1 MKDEN
6 FIIDLCGL
14 NLVSFAAF
22 YYRFSF
28 LDYISNVFTM
38 ITNVIF
44 EALKCKLKQT
54 TNFTKKKKSAVVQ
67 IIFHGR
73 QKSN

>member
-1 MKDEN
+1 MQPLGEYFQFFPPIMKDEN

-28 LDYISNVFTM
+28 LDYISNVFTV

-44 EALKCKLKQT
+44 EALKCKSKWQISH
-54 TNFTKKKKSAVVQ
+54 KKNKL
-67 IIFHGR
+67 
-73 QKSN
+73 

>member
-28 LDYISNVFTM
+28 LDYISNVFTV

-44 EALKCKLKQT
+44 EALKCKSKW
-54 TNFTKKKKSAVVQ
+54 Q
-67 IIFHGR
+67 I
-73 QKSN
+73 

>member
-22 YYRFSF
+22 HYRFSF
-28 LDYISNVFTM
+28 LDYISNVFTV

-44 EALKCKLKQT
+44 EALKCKSK
-54 TNFTKKKKSAVVQ
+54 
-67 IIFHGR
+67 
-73 QKSN
+73 

>member
-28 LDYISNVFTM
+28 LDYISNVFTV
-38 ITNVIF
+38 ITNVII
-44 EALKCKLKQT
+44 EALKCKSIQM
-54 TNFTKKKKSAVVQ
+54 TNFTKKKSAVVQ
-67 IIFHGR
+67 LIFHGR